1 MKLVDVLQVT
11 RDAIAQSMG
20 ANYGATTNEQGEIV
34 NNFSLEGLSTY
45 ELVDVGRDVVDS
57 GSVEKFT
64 NALVS
69 LLSTMYVESRAYETE
84 LKSMSVDYVDWGWF
98 KERIKIDLADIDEA
112 LPYTLSNGRSYA
124 KEEHTFYQPKV
135 TAKIFEEA
143 KAIQVRVSF
152 TEAQLK
158 EAFNSYAQLNTFI
171 SGIREQI
178 KQTIDI
184 KTEAYRHALIC
195 SGIAISTK
203 ATKSAIHLLS
213 EAKAKGIVS
222 ADTTAEQAL
231 ENVDALRYFVKR
243 IKNTRAY
250 MARRT
255 EAFNNKTSTTFTP
268 YADNKLALLMEFETN
283 VKFNLLANTYNDEL
297 IGIGD
302 YDSVSSWQGITSAGG
317 NTFDFSTIS
326 SVKISADLNN
336 KLGCGTEAINISN
349 VVAFAYDKM
358 AIGYTIGSNKTT
370 SNYTASAD
378 FWNEYSTQ
386 LCNMLVDSSYNMV
399 AFILD

>member
-1 MKLVDVLQVT
+1 MKLVDVLKVT

-20 ANYGATTNEQGEIV
+20 ANYGATTNEQGQIV

-45 ELVDVGRDVVDS
+45 ELIDVGRDVVDS

-203 ATKSAIHLLS
+203 ATNTAIHLLT

-222 ADTTAEQAL
+222 AETTAEQAL

-255 EAFNNKTSTTFTP
+255 EAFNNKSSTTFTP

-302 YDSVSSWQGITSAGG
+302 YDSVSSWQGITSAEG
-317 NTFDFSTIS
+317 NDFDFTTIS
-326 SVKISADLNN
+326 SVKMSADENN
-336 KLGCGTEAINISN
+336 KLGCGTSAIDISN
-349 VVAFAYDKM
+349 VIAFAYDKM
-358 AIGYTIGSNKTT
+358 AIGYTVGANTTT
-370 SNYTASAD
+370 SNFTASAN
-378 FWNEYSTQ
+378 FWTEYSTQ
-386 LCNMLVDSSYNMV
+386 LCNMLVDTSYNMV

>member
-20 ANYGATTNEQGEIV
+20 ANYGATTNELGQIV
-34 NNFSLEGLSTY
+34 NNFTLEGLSTY

-98 KERIKIDLADIDEA
+98 KERIKIDLADIEEA

-135 TAKIFEEA
+135 SAKIFEEA

-203 ATKSAIHLLS
+203 ATNSAIHLLS

-222 ADTTAEQAL
+222 AETTAEQAL

-302 YDSVSSWQGITSAGG
+302 YDSVSSWQGITSAEG
-317 NTFDFSTIS
+317 NAFDFSTIS
-326 SVKISADLNN
+326 SVKMVADVDN

-358 AIGYTIGSNKTT
+358 AIGYTIGANKTT
-370 SNYTASAD
+370 SNYTACAD

>member
-11 RDAIAQSMG
+11 RNAIAQSLG
-20 ANYGATTNEQGEIV
+20 ANYGATTNEQGEVV
-34 NNFSLEGLSTY
+34 NNFTLEGLSTY

-112 LPYTLSNGRSYA
+112 LPYTLTNGRSYA

-135 TAKIFEEA
+135 SAKIFEEA

-152 TEAQLK
+152 TESQLK

-203 ATKSAIHLLS
+203 ATNTAIHLLT

-222 ADTTAEQAL
+222 AETTAEQAL

-255 EAFNNKTSTTFTP
+255 EAFNNKSSTTFTP
-268 YADNKLALLMEFETN
+268 YTDNKLALLMEFETN

-302 YDSVSSWQGITSAGG
+302 YDSVSSWQGITSAEG

-326 SVKISADLNN
+326 SVKMSADVNN
-336 KLGCGTEAINISN
+336 KLGCGTGAIDISN
-349 VVAFAYDKM
+349 VIAFAYDKM